1 MRPGDRTAKERLSVP
16 SWWDDRSSKPAEQPS
31 AEPES
36 DRPRAA
42 RSWLSKR
49 MVFRLPR
56 STLIALGG
64 AVAGLVVVAFLLG
77 RFIGQQAA
85 SDRYLELQQSAA
97 SFDEVRTGEPNRSL
111 IPGSV
116 PRVGTGGEGA
126 TPVVSG
132 EQAGEPD
139 VPPPP
144 GRTASASSAGDPRQP
159 GLNYFRLLAI
169 PASAR
174 SDGERAVAFL
184 ADHGIDAAL
193 IPVNNGRFLKLI
205 VLEGFESPRTN
216 ARAQRLKDR
225 LRALGREWKAEH
237 RGGTDW
243 QDLLAEKYKPG
254 VN

>member
-16 SWWDDRSSKPAEQPS
+16 SWWDDRSPKPRKEQ
-31 AEPES
+31 AGQTES
-36 DRPRAA
+36 DRPGAA
-42 RSWLSKR
+42 RSWLGKR
-49 MVFRLPR
+49 IIFRLPR

-64 AVAGLVVVAFLLG
+64 AVVGVVVMAFLLG
-77 RFIGQQAA
+77 RFTGRQTA
-85 SDRYLELQQSAA
+85 SELYLDLQRSGA
-97 SFDEVRTGEPNRSL
+97 SFDDVRAGEPNRSL
-111 IPGSV
+111 IPSSV
-116 PRVGTGGEGA
+116 PRVGTGGEA
-126 TPVVSG
+126 PPPMLRSDDTS
-132 EQAGEPD
+132 EPD
-139 VPPPP
+139 APSPP

-193 IPVNNGRFLKLI
+193 IPVNNGRFLKLV
-205 VLEGFESPRTN
+205 VLEGFESPRTD

-237 RGGTDW
+237 RGGADW